1 MIMFCPNA
9 CDLCELKIHPEVR
22 CDRSRMG
29 VPDKPVYEP
38 GDMNR
43 MFEKLI
49 TEERY
54 QKYQPEVLHTDPYV
68 VRFRNFVSDSEIEA
82 LHSTTSGHFERS
94 TDQGATD
101 EFGKQAKVESRL
113 YCMHND

>member
-9 CDLCELKIHPEVR
+9 CDMCELKIHPEVR

-43 MFEKLI
+43 MFEKL
-49 TEERY
+49 R
-54 QKYQPEVLHTDPYV
+54 
-68 VRFRNFVSDSEIEA
+68 
-82 LHSTTSGHFERS
+82 
-94 TDQGATD
+94 
-101 EFGKQAKVESRL
+101 
-113 YCMHND
+113 